1 MKGKLVTFM
10 DKWGQNPEILM
21 MRQIFRQMEAGQ
33 DDLLE
38 KLKIS
43 VFDPRLPRWRQQ
55 ARVLFEQYGYQ
66 YMQTTGKR
74 DEAQAGILYIHCL
87 ARVMRDAGIRVLYSF
102 LPAAELFERFLREE
116 LR

>member
-1 MKGKLVTFM
+1 MVV

-43 VFDPRLPRWRQQ
+43 VLDPRLPRWRQQ
-55 ARVLFEQYGYQ
+55 ARVLFEQHWYQ

-74 DEAQAGILYIHCL
+74 DETQAGILYSHCL
-87 ARVMRDAGIRVLYSF
+87 VRVMVDDGFQLPDGILPRDEQVLKIF
-102 LPAAELFERFLREE
+102 KEDLQ
-116 LR
+116 